1 MTRWIRTYYD
11 EDDTWSY
18 FELDDEKWAVRQM
31 DLRGPDRHPVTAA
44 SLSEVLANR
53 NHGGL
58 TAVARYELRYGVLAE
73 GSLDG
78 WQEAQCAAEIS
89 AGEFERLWTAARKY
103 LDMAARAV
111 DGQEES

>member
-18 FELDDEKWAVRQM
+18 FELDDEEWAVRQV
-31 DLRGPDRHPVTAA
+31 DLRGPGRHSVTGA
-44 SLSEVLANR
+44 SLSEVLATR
-53 NHGGL
+53 DEAGL
-58 TAVARYELRYGVLAE
+58 TAMARYELRYGVLAE

-103 LDMAARAV
+103 LDVAARSA
-111 DGQEES
+111 GEQEES